1 MPLVCHVAQ
10 TLIKNHTFEKQKSN
24 QRKMSVQLRKR
35 KNADGTTTLRLDIYH
50 NGLRTMERLTHL
62 KLAKPLN
69 IADRENNKKILQQ
82 AEAIRVTRAAD
93 LEANDYNMV
102 TDTGKKTVVTVWLQN
117 YVDAYNKKD
126 KRNMQGAL
134 NRFSDYLI
142 EVKKQKLTTHFIQ
155 IFQT

>member
-1 MPLVCHVAQ
+1 VPLVCHVAQ

-69 IADRENNKKILQQ
+69 IADRENNKK
-82 AEAIRVTRAAD
+82 
-93 LEANDYNMV
+93 YC
-102 TDTGKKTVVTVWLQN
+102 
-117 YVDAYNKKD
+117 
-126 KRNMQGAL
+126 
-134 NRFSDYLI
+134 NRL
-142 EVKKQKLTTHFIQ
+142 KQ
-155 IFQT
+155 